1 MKRDRGYAWVIL
13 IFLWMLGFAAAIS
26 RFVMS
31 YYQHEMARDLSV
43 DLTFISFTWSVNIA
57 VAAVCSPLG
66 GWLTDRYGPKKMMLL
81 NALFGVMSM
90 LTVLTF
96 RLPAGF
102 FLGLGLLSGLSGM
115 AASTGYVV
123 VTSWFSRHKAKAL
136 MIMTSA
142 SSLGLAVLT
151 PLFVSNRDWLD
162 WTTAFTFTLWITLVS
177 IPLTLLIMKERKRE
191 EHEADPSAA
200 ESPPTAGR
208 PRILPIAKEMVTS
221 RTVLLVVF
229 ALFTCGFSMGTVE
242 MHLMA
247 IHRHHQISSVMF
259 TSSLSILG
267 LLELTGGLLFAFLL
281 DRMSRSLALS
291 FLYVF
296 RIVAFTVLYL
306 HFSASPILFSV
317 IFGASYLGAIPGGIL
332 VAGEAMGHRSVGLQ
346 AGTLLIFHQ
355 AGAVLGSFS
364 GGFLYDLTNSYQA
377 LIGINLIFS
386 ALSATGYYQIHR
398 ASNRRRS
405 VPGQPGGASLKKSL

>member
-1 MKRDRGYAWVIL
+1 MKKDRGYAWIIL
-13 IFLWMLGFAAAIS
+13 LYLWTLGFAAAIS

-31 YYQHEMARDLSV
+31 YYQHEMARDLDV
-43 DLTFISFTWSVNIA
+43 DLTFISFTWSFNIA
-57 VAAVCSPLG
+57 VAAICSPLG
-66 GWLTDRYGPKKMMLL
+66 GWLTDKYGPKKMMLL
-81 NALFGVMSM
+81 NALFGVLSM
-90 LTVLTF
+90 LTVLT
-96 RLPAGF
+96 LHHPAGF
-102 FLGLGLLSGLSGM
+102 FIGLGLLSGLSGM

-142 SSLGLAVLT
+142 SSLGLAILT

-162 WTTAFTFTLWITLVS
+162 WTTAFTITLWITLIS
-177 IPLTLLIMKERKRE
+177 IPLTFLIMKERQPGQHRE
-191 EHEADPSAA
+191 KPAVSD
-200 ESPPTAGR
+200 SPPSTGR
-208 PRILPIAKEMVTS
+208 LPFLSIAREMVTN

-247 IHRHHQISSVMF
+247 IHRHDHVGSVMF

-267 LLELTGGLLFAFLL
+267 LLELAGGLLFALLL

-291 FLYVF
+291 FLYAF
-296 RIVAFTVLYL
+296 RILAFTMLFL
-306 HFSASPILFSV
+306 HFSISPIVFSV

-332 VAGEAMGHRSVGLQ
+332 VASEAMGNRSVGLQ
-346 AGTLLIFHQ
+346 TGTLLIFHQ

-364 GGFLYDLTNSYQA
+364 GGFLFDLTNSYQW
-377 LIGINLIFS
+377 LIGLNLMFS
-386 ALSATGYYQIHR
+386 ALSAMGYYHLHR
-398 ASNRRRS
+398 TSNRRRS
-405 VPGQPGGASLKKSL
+405 VPGQSSAEA